1 MQWLSAILVSLTVWF
16 ATCSYY
22 QKQIA
27 NLQKE
32 HAIELQVQAQT
43 NAQKFYE
50 DFTKEKERYEALNK
64 ELAQARRDVADI
76 TSANDR
82 MRNQLSTLSR
92 LQSNKD
98 RETCLRELDECRAVA
113 VELSDLAG
121 EAYEA
126 FELQKRADQI
136 TGKMIK

>member
-1 MQWLSAILVSLTVWF
+1 MQWVSAILVSLVTWF

-22 QKQIA
+22 QAQIA
-27 NLQKE
+27 DLQKE
-32 HAIELQVQAQT
+32 HATELQIQAQT
-43 NAQKFYE
+43 NAKKFYE

-82 MRNQLSTLSR
+82 MRNQLSALSR

-98 RETCLRELDECRAVA
+98 RETCLRDLNECREVA
-113 VELSDLAG
+113 VGLSELAG
-121 EAYEA
+121 QAYEA
-126 FELQKRADQI
+126 FELQKRAD
-136 TGKMIK
+136 KIK